1 MDILRDQRARIDAI
15 DDKII
20 DLLAERE
27 SIIREVAGIKA
38 EHGIPAVLPDRVVQ
52 VRERAAVRAAEHG
65 IDTALIRNLYQQL
78 IDYSCDLEDSIIAG
92 RGADKRSETG

>member
-1 MDILRDQRARIDAI
+1 MHILKDQRARIDAI

-38 EHGIPAVLPDRVVQ
+38 AHGIPAILPERVEQ
-52 VRERAAVRAAEHG
+52 VRDHAAERAAEHG
-65 IDTALIRNLYQQL
+65 MDPAFIRDLYQQL
-78 IDYSCDLEDSIIAG
+78 IDYSCNLEEVLIAG
-92 RGADKRSETG
+92 HNDDDQSGTG